1 MIKIHRAEG
10 LNLDMALKPV
20 TTGPAMNLGLKQK
33 GRLAQGYDADLCVFE
48 DDWTLSG
55 VMGMGNWKYDP
66 SGRFELGR
74 TATPSKV

>member
-1 MIKIHRAEG
+1 
-10 LNLDMALKPV
+10 
-20 TTGPAMNLGLKQK
+20 LKQK